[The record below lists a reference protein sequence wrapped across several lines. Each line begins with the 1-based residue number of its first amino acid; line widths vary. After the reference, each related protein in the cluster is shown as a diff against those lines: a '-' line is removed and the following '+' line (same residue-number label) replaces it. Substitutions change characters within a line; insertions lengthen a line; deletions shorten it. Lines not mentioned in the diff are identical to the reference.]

1 MHDITLGCYLLNRV
15 LWTLFYALYV
25 CCCCCCCCWVVF
37 FCIPLSSSVYLVQQF
52 NNINQGVL
60 SLLEK
65 LYEA

>member
-1 MHDITLGCYLLNRV
+1 MHYMCVVVVVVVVVVGLL
-15 LWTLFYALYV
+15 
-25 CCCCCCCCWVVF
+25 F

-65 LYEA
+65 LYEV